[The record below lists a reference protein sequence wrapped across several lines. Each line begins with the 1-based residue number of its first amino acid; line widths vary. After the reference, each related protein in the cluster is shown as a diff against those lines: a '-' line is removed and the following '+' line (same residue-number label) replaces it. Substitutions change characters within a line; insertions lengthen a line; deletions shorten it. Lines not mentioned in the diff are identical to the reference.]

1 MSSPSRPEFGLLDLE
16 GKEYHRWVSD
26 MELAFESRGIEGMFA
41 DPPADFPPMAKT
53 QTLIF
58 MRRHIHATLKRQ
70 YLNVKDPKELWD
82 KLRLRYNNVHD
93 KLLPELTVRWD
104 NIRLLDYKRVDDFN
118 QDMLCL
124 QSDLGTV
131 GVIKT
136 DLDLLNKTLDTFP
149 INYEVQAHTY
159 RTHVEEGKIRSF
171 ADLMALLAKKERHSE
186 ILLNNNNRPVG
197 GKICNLSSY
206 WNSREMSNSEYGGTK
221 FASRSEK
228 FQEQPT
234 FQQSLKGGRLVRIP
248 TQVCGRDM
256 LAHTYS
262 IIEKSLASESDKFKE
277 QTLCSK
283 NDESREGTIEVGEFV
298 QRNVSRGELYKPLKD
313 APIRFDNFHED
324 LNCMQVAAMCVFEG
338 KSYCPR
344 VKFECFSNLAISSY
358 H

>member
-197 GKICNLSSY
+197 TKRISTPQSNYGKAPKQKNQSRNAPY
-206 WNSREMSNSEYGGTK
+206 QHQNNNSR
-221 FASRSEK
+221 
-228 FQEQPT
+228 
-234 FQQSLKGGRLVRIP
+234 GGRQQGRSRP
-248 TQVCGRDM
+248 RSNTWTRDGGGAAPSGGGRTRHTPQGGRAPPKASSSGNGKSPCFKCGSFKHCNRECRARKEM
-256 LAHTYS
+256 IKAYS
-262 IIEKSLASESDKFKE
+262 AYKKFLQPESHHVDEDHEIETHHISMKPEPLASKARPPVATMD
-277 QTLCSK
+277 TP
-283 NDESREGTIEVGEFV
+283 D
-298 QRNVSRGELYKPLKD
+298 
-313 APIRFDNFHED
+313 FD
-324 LNCMQVAAMCVFEG
+324 
-338 KSYCPR
+338 
-344 VKFECFSNLAISSY
+344 
-358 H
+358 